1 MSSSLALGPASMNRR
16 WIVCALLFFATTV
29 NYMDRQLLSLLKP
42 ILDQELHWTNA
53 QFGWV
58 NSLFQ
63 GAYACSYIAFGWFI
77 DRFGTRIGYAVSITA
92 WSLAAAAHA
101 LVNSVSGFALARVA
115 LGAGE
120 GGNFPAAIKAV
131 SEWFP
136 KKERA
141 LATTIFNSGANV
153 GALAAPLIVPPLA
166 YSIGWHGTFLIA
178 GIAGLVWLAFWLRL
192 YEIPARC
199 RRLGEAERAYI
210 ESDNEPDGRNEK
222 PLAWGMIIGLRQ
234 TWAYLFARILTDP
247 VWWFFLIWL
256 PDYFKK
262 TRGMDL
268 KAMGFPLFVIYALV
282 TVLSISGGWMAKW
295 LADRGWSVTRTRHTS
310 LFVFALCVV
319 PVALATSLPVWGAV
333 ALIGLAGGAHQA
345 WSATLYTTISD
356 VFPRR
361 AVASLVGLGGLAGSL
376 AGMVFPVV
384 CGWILDKSGGAGYT
398 ILFAYC
404 SAAYLLAFAI
414 NFILCPRFTPLD
426 IQTTR

>member
-1 MSSSLALGPASMNRR
+1 MPTSPELEALTTNRR
-16 WIVCALLFFATTV
+16 WIVCVLLFFATTV

-63 GAYACSYIAFGWFI
+63 GAYAGSYLAFGWFI
-77 DRFGTRIGYAVSITA
+77 DRFGTRIGYAVSIA
-92 WSLAAAAHA
+92 VWSIAAAAHA
-101 LVNSVSGFALARVA
+101 LVNSVSGFAMARIA
-115 LGAGE
+115 LGLGE
-120 GGNFPAAIKAV
+120 GGNFPAAIKSVA
-131 SEWFP
+131 EWFP
-136 KKERA
+136 KNERP
-141 LATTIFNSGANV
+141 LATTLFNSGANV

-166 YSIGWHGTFLIA
+166 YSIGWHGTFIVA
-178 GIAGLVWLAFWLRL
+178 GAAGFVWLFFWLRF

-199 RRLGEAERAYI
+199 KWLGQAERSYI
-210 ESDNEPDGRNEK
+210 GSGSEAPASEGK
-222 PLAWGMIIGLRQ
+222 PLPWKTIVGLRQ

-268 KAMGFPLFVIYALV
+268 KAMGLPLFAIYALV
-282 TVLSISGGWMAKW
+282 TVLSISGGWLSKW
-295 LADRGWSVTRTRHTS
+295 LSDRGWSVTRTRHTALL
-310 LFVFALCVV
+310 LFAVCVA

-345 WSATLYTTISD
+345 WSATLYTTVSD
-356 VFPRR
+356 VFPQQ

-384 CGWILDKSGGAGYT
+384 SGWVLDSVGGAGYT

-414 NFILCPRFTPLD
+414 NFVLCPRYTPLNLASV
-426 IQTTR
+426 R